1 MYALYVCVELF
12 FLAKHPFELRRGE
25 KESRHARA
33 VLRQSS
39 KIPRWERE
47 GSALACVYVSLAFPS
62 HPRLLLQRLRF
73 ICYVQRAG
81 ELTDSGSEEWH
92 LHPRACATE
101 RIRACQLLKNP
112 AFLKSKRVFR
122 AFHCNR
128 TAVDYKV
135 AILRIGRLR

>member
-39 KIPRWERE
+39 KIPRRERE

-81 ELTDSGSEEWH
+81 ELIVA
-92 LHPRACATE
+92 R
-101 RIRACQLLKNP
+101 KNGTYTHALARRRLSSVYAP
-112 AFLKSKRVFR
+112 ANF
-122 AFHCNR
+122 
-128 TAVDYKV
+128 
-135 AILRIGRLR
+135 